1 MDSSKPT
8 CYLSFPDNAPSAA
21 AAEELRVG
29 LEERGII
36 VLPPG
41 GGDDV
46 LRSTIRPP
54 FHWLRQS
61 DAVVLDMTGDS
72 SWVAYEAGAAQA
84 LDKFVIPIAQQE
96 DSSSSIRWQLPR
108 ILYYELG
115 KIDTLANYVRDAVMR
130 TLPAK

>member
-1 MDSSKPT
+1 MFAGEAETERAFVDSSKPT

-61 DAVVLDMTGDS
+61 DAVVLDMTGRLH
-72 SWVAYEAGAAQA
+72 VG
-84 LDKFVIPIAQQE
+84 
-96 DSSSSIRWQLPR
+96 RR
-108 ILYYELG
+108 
-115 KIDTLANYVRDAVMR
+115 
-130 TLPAK
+130 